1 MIFLALP
8 SYSCWL
14 QTSLFFG
21 TAWSQR
27 QQYMSQLPVIQL
39 RWTVTVD
46 TWILRQVEARQR
58 VFLPRILA
66 GPWAPSGHQKDHDHR
81 EDQIWSASLGIPTL
95 SSSSGGPWA
104 KPGTRF
110 CLFTSYWRTAASMP
124 IWTAGARI
132 RTRSPPATAGK
143 VASGPACAASP
154 RRPAL

>member
-1 MIFLALP
+1 MVVTIHISMFPYFLHPYQHVSRISVWFFLALP

-110 CLFTSYWRTAASMP
+110 CLFTSYWRTAAWMP
-124 IWTAGARI
+124 IWTVP
-132 RTRSPPATAGK
+132 RTP
-143 VASGPACAASP
+143 
-154 RRPAL
+154 